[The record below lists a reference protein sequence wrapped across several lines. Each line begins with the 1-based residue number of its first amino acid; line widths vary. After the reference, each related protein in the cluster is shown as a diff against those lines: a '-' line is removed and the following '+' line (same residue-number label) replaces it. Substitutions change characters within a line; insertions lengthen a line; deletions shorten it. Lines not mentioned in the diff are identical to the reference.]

1 MIPYVPGLA
10 FALMLALAPDRAGAV
25 DALPP
30 DPINEDQ
37 LKAQQ
42 SAMRL
47 CGSWEWTIHNHKN
60 HQERK
65 TAVVLLPPGALAP
78 PNMPQPAKIVVM
90 GDAVYL
96 RWEFPGG
103 YQEDSLLLAKEDR
116 RLEGTFKNTAGDWG
130 AITAKRV
137 SVCTVTKKD

>member
-1 MIPYVPGLA
+1 MIPRLIGVA
-10 FALMLALAPDRAGAV
+10 LALTLIHGPADTGAV
-25 DALPP
+25 DAPP
-30 DPINEDQ
+30 TSPTNEEQ
-37 LKAQQ
+37 LKARE

-60 HQERK
+60 HQENK
-65 TAVVLLPPGALAP
+65 TAVVLLPPGAQAP
-78 PNMPQPAKIVVM
+78 PNMPQPTKMVVM

-116 RLEGTFKNTAGDWG
+116 RLEGTFRNTAGDWG
-130 AITAKRV
+130 AITAKRA
-137 SVCTVTKKD
+137 STCTVNKKD

>member
-10 FALMLALAPDRAGAV
+10 LALLLALAPAEAGAV
-25 DALPP
+25 DAPSP
-30 DPINEDQ
+30 DPISEDQ
-37 LKAQQ
+37 LKSQQ
-42 SAMRL
+42 SSMRL
-47 CGSWEWTIHNHKN
+47 CGTWEWTVHNHKN
-60 HQERK
+60 HREQK
-65 TAVVLLPPGALAP
+65 TAVVLLPPGAQAP
-78 PNMPQPAKIVVM
+78 PNLPQPGKIVVM

-116 RLEGTFKNTAGDWG
+116 RLEGTFKNSAGDWG

-137 SVCTVTKKD
+137 SVCTVNKKD